1 MLDEANLFKFS
12 ALVWKFDDQD
22 LSSLFNLKHFFFQ
35 ELDIPY
41 SDDFNSSWY
50 ENELDDDEQEI
61 PIWIRGEPRFVSGI
75 SYVTTCNDVIAA
87 LINDEISS
95 GQYSKIDEVRY
106 SVDDYIITERWR
118 DVESELD
125 GNELILPIFMA
136 WGEAQKEM
144 KFKLKINKKKIEEG
158 KTEKIEKKVRTRRK
172 LLFHETTHSFFLW
185 RFSWRRKKRWQWLQ
199 NLWDA
204 F

>member
-12 ALVWKFDDQD
+12 ALRCQTC
-22 LSSLFNLKHFFFQ
+22 SENLTIKTFPHYFSFQ

-75 SYVTTCNDVIAA
+75 SSITTCNDVIAA

-144 KFKLKINKKKIEEG
+144 KFKLKINKRKIEGG
-158 KTEKIEKKVRTRRK
+158 KTEKIEKKVCILNESFVVLGMLTD
-172 LLFHETTHSFFLW
+172 FFLW
-185 RFSWRRKKRWQWLQ
+185 RFSWRRKKR
-199 NLWDA
+199 
-204 F
+204 